1 MEVAEVTTTRSK
13 ASRQPPTH
21 LGNNKHKGLLRDAML
36 SLADVQAQVRIF
48 QVKIFCCPSGVR
60 GWWWESILRCVAS
73 IE

>member
-1 MEVAEVTTTRSK
+1 MRHVEVAEVATTRSK

-48 QVKIFCCPSGVR
+48 QVKYSVAQVVLGVGGGSPS
-60 GWWWESILRCVAS
+60 
-73 IE
+73 